1 MTSTTRTL
9 KVALVGQESA
19 DNLRLANIL
28 RKIYGPE
35 NTFRYLE
42 LPHLTDF
49 VDRHSDD
56 PIVVCF
62 DLFSFDLTEAT
73 NAIGHIRSSYP
84 AVVFN
89 LYVDGE
95 EYEIRHRKFPGEWS
109 NRLDHYY
116 RTYKQPEDVEFEPVV
131 RTALR
136 RVEHE
141 AYYNLDHEPITITPS
156 ISKGIRAPDRT
167 AAEAAQSR
175 ETIFVSYSRGDWEGF
190 VSDLV
195 KRLTDK
201 GFRIWIDQDLIVG
214 GDEWMDTIGEALDI
228 CKVLVLVMSPEALES
243 RYVKMEYRYFV
254 NHDKRI
260 VPILYREVDR
270 IPFELCT
277 TQYVDFKGSAKD
289 AAYSSVLK
297 SLGPITT
304 TA

>member
-9 KVALVGQESA
+9 KVAVVGEESA
-19 DNLRLANIL
+19 DNLRLADIL

-49 VDRHSDD
+49 VGKHSGD

-73 NAIGHIRSSYP
+73 NVIGHIRISYP

-89 LYVDGE
+89 LYVNGE
-95 EYEIRHRKFPGEWS
+95 EYGDRQKELPGEWS
-109 NRLDHYY
+109 KRLDHYY
-116 RTYKQPEDVEFEPVV
+116 RTYKQPEDVEFEPIV
-131 RTALR
+131 RIALR

-141 AYYNLDHEPITITPS
+141 AYYNLDHEPVTITPS
-156 ISKGIRAPDRT
+156 ISVGIRAPDRT
-167 AAEAAQSR
+167 SAETAQST
-175 ETIFVSYSRGDWEGF
+175 ETVFVSYSRADWEGF

-195 KRLTDK
+195 GRLTNK

-228 CKVLVLVMSPEALES
+228 CRVLVLVMSPEALES

-254 NHDKRI
+254 NHEKRI
-260 VPILYREVDR
+260 VPILYREVDQ

-277 TQYVDFKGSAKD
+277 TQYVDFTGSEKD
-289 AAYSSVLK
+289 PAYSSVLK
-297 SLGPITT
+297 ALGHLAT